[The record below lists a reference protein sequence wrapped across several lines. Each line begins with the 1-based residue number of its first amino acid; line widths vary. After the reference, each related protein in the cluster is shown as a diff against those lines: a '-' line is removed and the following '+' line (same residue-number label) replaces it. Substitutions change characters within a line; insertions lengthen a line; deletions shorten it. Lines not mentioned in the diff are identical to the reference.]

1 MHNLLSIN
9 LTLKISNPS
18 KKTLIA
24 LSNILILNP
33 YSNITCTYSSLD
45 VSKCKVK
52 TFINPPH
59 IYPPLSIHNN
69 IHNLNII
76 NKLLLT

>member
-24 LSNILILNP
+24 LSNLHQLNQKMVLNYP
-33 YSNITCTYSSLD
+33 PDIYRLKFPIEL
-45 VSKCKVK
+45 KHGK
-52 TFINPPH
+52 TFVYGH
-59 IYPPLSIHNN
+59 
-69 IHNLNII
+69 
-76 NKLLLT
+76 